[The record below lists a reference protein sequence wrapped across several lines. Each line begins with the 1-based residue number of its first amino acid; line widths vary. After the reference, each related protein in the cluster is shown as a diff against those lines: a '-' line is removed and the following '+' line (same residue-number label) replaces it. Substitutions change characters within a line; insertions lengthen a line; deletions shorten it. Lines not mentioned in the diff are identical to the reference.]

1 MIPALVGAWALVFV
15 RVLSDLTASSLLAG
29 ANNPVIGFQMLELSR
44 YGSYTDLSV
53 LASILAV
60 VSTVTVLAAVWFG
73 RWSSRWTQ
81 APKPDRRRRP
91 VNLR

>member
-15 RVLSDLTASSLLAG
+15 RVLSDLTASSMLAG

-60 VSTVTVLAAVWFG
+60 VSTITVLAAVWFG

-81 APKPDRRRRP
+81 APKPSRRRRP
-91 VNLR
+91 TNLR